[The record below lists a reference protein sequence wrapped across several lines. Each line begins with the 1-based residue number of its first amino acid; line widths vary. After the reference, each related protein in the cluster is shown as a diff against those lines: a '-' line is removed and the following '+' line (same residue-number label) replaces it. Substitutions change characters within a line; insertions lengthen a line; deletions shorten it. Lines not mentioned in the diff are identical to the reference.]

1 MSDLNTPE
9 KKNRILNFIK
19 PRSLGGEMSFFDHIE
34 TLRWHIIRSVI
45 VLVILSGVFFA
56 NKSFLFDTLI
66 FGPKNIDFWTY
77 RKMCELG
84 QFLNMGD
91 KLCITDIGFRIMNNQ
106 MAGQFTLHI
115 TTALLAG
122 FIVGFPYIIW
132 ELWRFV
138 KPGLTTIET
147 QYANGVVFF
156 SSLLFL
162 IGVLFGYYII
172 VPMSINFLGTYTI
185 SPEILNQISFDSY
198 LSTVATLSLGAGI
211 VFELPMIVYFL
222 SKLGIVTP
230 ALMRANRKYEIV
242 GILLV
247 AAIITPSP
255 DASTQLLVSLPLFI
269 LFEISIF
276 VSGAVERN
284 RKKNMLTFEEEYK

>member
-1 MSDLNTPE
+1 MDS
-9 KKNRILNFIK
+9 
-19 PRSLGGEMSFFDHIE
+19 EMSFFDHIE

-45 VLVILSGVFFA
+45 VLVISSGFFFA
-56 NKSFLFDTLI
+56 NKTFLFDVLI

-84 QFLNMGD
+84 KYLNMGD
-91 KLCITDIGFRIMNNQ
+91 GLCITDIGFRIMNNQ

-115 TTALLAG
+115 TTAILAG
-122 FIVGFPYIIW
+122 FIVSFPYIIW

-138 KPGLTTIET
+138 KPGLTTTET
-147 QYANGVVFF
+147 SYANGVVFF
-156 SSLLFL
+156 STFLFL
-162 IGVLFGYYII
+162 TGVLFGYYLI
-172 VPMSINFLGTYTI
+172 VPMSINFLGTYSI

-198 LSTVATLSLGAGI
+198 LSTVATLTLGSGI
-211 VFELPMIVYFL
+211 VFELPIIIYFL
-222 SKLGIVTP
+222 SKMGIVTP
-230 ALMRANRKYEIV
+230 ALMRANRKYAV
-242 GILLV
+242 VAILIV

-276 VSGAVERN
+276 VSAGVERS
-284 RKKNMLTFEEEYK
+284 RKKKMIAFEEEFK